1 VEEKR
6 KESDLLMKD
15 TKFFP
20 DNVSVAELT
29 EEQYTRA
36 IETCSTSTF
45 NVGAFDIDNL
55 IEFIGMVM
63 SVERPN
69 NEDINIIATRNE
81 NVKSGTLIAEVCT
94 EERKYFCVSGMKDR
108 E

>member
-1 VEEKR
+1 MERKWEE
-6 KESDLLMKD
+6 SIMKD
-15 TKFFP
+15 NKYFP
-20 DNVSVAELT
+20 DDVSVSELT
-29 EEQYTRA
+29 KEQFERA
-36 IETCSTSTF
+36 IETCSTNVL

-55 IEFIGMVM
+55 IEFVGVVM

>member
-6 KESDLLMKD
+6 KESDLLMYD

-20 DNVSVAELT
+20 DDVSVAELT
-29 EEQYTRA
+29 KEQYARA
-36 IETCSTSTF
+36 IETCSTNVL

-55 IEFIGMVM
+55 IEFVGVVM

-69 NEDINIIATRNE
+69 SEDINIIATRNE

-94 EERKYFCVSGMKDR
+94 EERKYFCIAGMKDR